1 MTTLLGLV
9 GRLLRMFS
17 QDVSRVA
24 RKPRLLIVRLL
35 LGVALAAL
43 LVGLLHLLAGLRVGL
58 GLGLGGLTALLGCGH
73 CDVVAVGC

>member
-1 MTTLLGLV
+1 MMTLLGLV

-35 LGVALAAL
+35 LGVGLAAL

-73 CDVVAVGC
+73 YDVVAVGC